1 MRRTILRVFVAAA
14 AVGVLVIGATSQPA
28 RTATCTL
35 TPVLKGYTLNQG
47 IGDYANL
54 ARNKQTLLRVYL
66 SKPSCAGVGSDIKI
80 TSGSA
85 TISNGSALPTTL
97 GPTPSLTAPNYPSIV
112 SSGSAPAIDS
122 PGDLI
127 FVIRPDVLTPGTT
140 GSFTLTVSNVT
151 LGYQYKARST
161 DPYTSASSPVT
172 FTTFNGS
179 AMSRPVAQQ
188 TKALGMLVVKM
199 ARANAPSTSWFGAE
213 AQAAMA
219 SGMSTASRIYPVPAG
234 VSSVLGQPGAGS
246 SGIRYQYNDAG
257 APGAILDLSQA
268 SLSSTLLGGTTFCGK
283 ASNFAA
289 VQSGLDGI
297 FSVWNSSSAN
307 VTAKATADRVIG
319 AVDRVNSS
327 GGTSGCADGMAM
339 AGTPH
344 SWVRALYSPDP
355 IETGALLVME
365 SSHSSGDVPT
375 TRDDNFSTN
384 HDASS
389 DGSADVGFALYRT
402 YNTSTASYISGN
414 RTVMKLSGTWLD
426 SNTLFSVPD
435 WAFHLCKFGGPVGG
449 DCTDVGSVG
458 TGTAVAAGPAFV
470 AWGQVN
476 KSTGAGAFGES
487 YLSSNAR
494 LTQQATS
501 GEYWIRLRSG
511 GSFGTPWRT
520 PVQFGETHHD
530 NQPAA
535 GETADVGTFAV
546 ALPFNVDADRVQ
558 LCKGPSSNPCETV
571 LIDTTAPGTP
581 SITSATVAGPSGDQ
595 TAPGTSRSY
604 SSTVTTTAIP
614 PMFDL
619 FLLQDETGSFI
630 DDRPNVATQLNG
642 TDGLVKALDDTGS
655 DYTTGVAGFRD
666 FARGPSEPPPWG
678 DPGDWVYRLLSD
690 LKTKGQG
697 FGDAVPSLTA
707 GGGGDVP
714 EAQLEAAHYAATP
727 GHAAIDSNGDGDTT
741 DDNDT
746 PTGKQPTWRGGNS
759 KKVML
764 LATDAACHVQGD
776 AGGWPGDS
784 ATTSA
789 DTTGDI
795 LHTAGIKV
803 IGLVPDAGA
812 NACMSTLATKTGGS
826 VQSIGS
832 SSETL
837 RDAILAGLGNLE
849 VTVTHT
855 ESCSATGVSISVTP
869 AQYVVES
876 GNTTDNFT
884 EQISVGSGVP
894 AGTYQCTIHYL
905 VDGVDTKTVIRTID
919 VTRLS
924 GPYQFVQA
932 LVSGPPSADLKAHL
946 TLTCSDGLDHVIA
959 TMVPGVAAG
968 GNTKFFVDTSAGCPG
983 GAGTFSWG
991 VTNGVH
997 LATKPAGTSTLSP
1010 TSDPLVANIDNPTT
1024 GTNVLQFAKVA
1035 LNASVKPTDASVEWF
1050 VDGTSVGTDLKTYAS
1065 PPPGGWSTAGT
1076 GIHSV
1081 LLRATLGSQTKEVTS
1096 SFVAVADAN
1105 FNGVPANIEACA
1117 GGNDSPGSADVG
1129 SQDSDNDGI
1138 STIDEIA
1145 LVPGNPNAACDPNV
1159 PGSYDAQVDLDDILF
1174 YVAAD
1179 FLRANVTFK
1188 SADAR
1193 NVDPATI
1200 EISKIAGYDVSGD
1213 TRFDSVGYTVSPMGV
1228 GAVKWKRTP
1237 IIQWLK
1243 DKKIVNETVYVTV
1256 SGKFKNGRT
1265 WRGFDTM
1272 RVFLPG

>member
-14 AVGVLVIGATSQPA
+14 AVGVLVIGATSQSAWAP
-28 RTATCTL
+28 TCTL

-85 TISNGSALPTTL
+85 TIGNGSASTSL
-97 GPTPSLTAPNYPSIV
+97 GPTPSLTSPNYPSIV

-140 GSFTLTVSNVT
+140 GSFTLTVNSVT

-179 AMSRPVAQQ
+179 AISRPVAQQ

-199 ARANAPSTSWFGAE
+199 AKATDPSTSWFGAD

-257 APGAILDLSQA
+257 APGAILDLSLA
-268 SLSSTLLGGTTFCGK
+268 SLSSTLVGGKFCGK
-283 ASNFAA
+283 ASNFTA

-344 SWVRALYSPDP
+344 SWVRALYNPDP
-355 IETGALLVME
+355 TETGALIVME

-375 TRDDNFSTN
+375 NRDDNFSTN
-384 HDASS
+384 HDASA

-449 DCTDVGSVG
+449 DCSDSGSVG

-470 AWGQVN
+470 AWGNTDRTQ
-476 KSTGAGAFGES
+476 AGSAFGES
-487 YLSSNAR
+487 YLASNAR
-494 LTQQATS
+494 QTQQATS
-501 GEYWIRLRSG
+501 GNFWIRLLNG
-511 GSFGTPWRT
+511 NTPLGSPWRT
-520 PVQFGETHHD
+520 PVQFGETEHGSV
-530 NQPAA
+530 PPTS
-535 GETADVGTFAV
+535 EPPGTFAV

-558 LCKGPSSNPCETV
+558 LCMGPSSNPCDKV

-581 SITSATVAGPSGDQ
+581 SITSATVAGPTGDQ
-595 TAPGTSRSY
+595 TAPGASRSY
-604 SSTVTTTAIP
+604 SSTVATTAIP
-614 PMFDL
+614 PKFDL

-642 TDGLVKALDDTGS
+642 PDGLVKALDDTGS

-666 FARGPSEPPPWG
+666 FARGPSAPPPWG
-678 DPGDWVYRLLSD
+678 DSGDWVYRLLSD

-707 GGGGDVP
+707 GGGGDLP

-727 GHAAIDSNGDGDTT
+727 SHAAIDSNGDGDTT
-741 DDNDT
+741 DANDT
-746 PTGKQPTWRGGNS
+746 PMAQQPSWRLGNA

-784 ATTSA
+784 ATASA
-789 DTTGDI
+789 DTPGDI

-812 NACMSTLATKTGGS
+812 NACMSALATKTGGS

-832 SSETL
+832 SSESLKT
-837 RDAILAGLGNLE
+837 AILTGLGNLE

-894 AGTYQCTIHYL
+894 TGTYQCTIHYL

-932 LVSGPPSADLKAHL
+932 VVAGAPNPNLKAHL
-946 TLTCSDGLDHVIA
+946 TLHCSDGLDHVIA
-959 TMVPGVAAG
+959 TMVSGVEAD

-983 GAGTFSWG
+983 GGGTFSWG

-997 LATKPAGTSTLSP
+997 LATAPAVGTSTLSP
-1010 TSDPLVANIDNPTT
+1010 TSDPLVANIDSPTAGAT
-1024 GTNVLQFAKVA
+1024 VLQFNKVA
-1035 LNASVKPTDASVEWF
+1035 LNASVKPTGASGQWF
-1050 VDGTSVGTDLKTYAS
+1050 IDEAPVPDGTGLQVYAS
-1065 PPPGGWSTAGT
+1065 PPAGGWTSGT
-1076 GIHSV
+1076 HTVRFHLDG
-1081 LLRATLGSQTKEVTS
+1081 LTTDPTS
-1096 SFVAVADAN
+1096 SFFAVADAN
-1105 FNGVPANIEACA
+1105 FNGVPSDVEACA
-1117 GGNDSPGSADVG
+1117 GGNDSLSSADVG
-1129 SQDSDNDGI
+1129 SQDSDGDGI
-1138 STIDEIA
+1138 STLDELA
-1145 LVPGNPNAACDPNV
+1145 LVPWKPGEPPAACDPAV
-1159 PGSYDAQVDLDDILF
+1159 PGTYDAQVDLDDILF

-1188 SADAR
+1188 SADPR

-1213 TRFDSVGYTVSPMGV
+1213 PRFDSVGYTVSPMGV
-1228 GAVKWKRTP
+1228 GTVKWKRAP
-1237 IIQWLK
+1237 IIQFLK